1 MTLLFNSDA
10 ERGRIF
16 REAFARELP
25 DLPFSMDPATVEP
38 HDVRYLTT
46 WTAPDDLD
54 RYPNLE
60 ILFSIGAGV
69 DQFQIDRLPDNVK
82 LVRMV
87 EDGIIRM
94 MQEYVTFAV
103 LALHRN
109 LPAYLLQQRNQKWQ
123 GIPQAQAADRTVGVL
138 GLGAL
143 GGAVLDRLK
152 PFGFSLS
159 GWSRSCPEIDGV
171 ITYSGQDG
179 LRDFLRNVDILIC
192 LLPLTEVT
200 RGFLNS
206 DLFGMLPIGASLI
219 HTGRGP
225 QLDHAALVEAL
236 DSGHLAS
243 AVIDVTDPEPLPPEH
258 VFWLHPKI
266 ILTPH
271 VASVTQAET
280 AANAVID
287 NIKRHRAG
295 LDPIGL
301 VNRMRG
307 Y

>member
-1 MTLLFNSDA
+1 MPVS
-10 ERGRIF
+10 F
-16 REAFARELP
+16 RTF
-25 DLPFSMDPATVEP
+25 PFPWIRQLVEP
-38 HDVRYLTT
+38 HDVRYVIT

-54 RYPNLE
+54 RYRNLE

-69 DQFQIDRLPDNVK
+69 DQFQIDRLPESVK

-159 GWSRSCPEIDGV
+159 GWSRSCREIDGV
-171 ITYSGQDG
+171 ITHSGQDG
-179 LRDFLRNVDILIC
+179 LRDFLKER
-192 LLPLTEVT
+192 
-200 RGFLNS
+200 RYS
-206 DLFGMLPIGASLI
+206 DLSAAIDGRNPRFPVFGFVRHASD
-219 HTGRGP
+219 RC
-225 QLDHAALVEAL
+225 
-236 DSGHLAS
+236 
-243 AVIDVTDPEPLPPEH
+243 
-258 VFWLHPKI
+258 
-266 ILTPH
+266 
-271 VASVTQAET
+271 
-280 AANAVID
+280 
-287 NIKRHRAG
+287 
-295 LDPIGL
+295 
-301 VNRMRG
+301 
-307 Y
+307 